1 MPAYMLFMKAHTI
14 LFPRGQ
20 QQSQRAALRRITS
33 TLCGLPVRI
42 GPLSSLPTFNLNSFT
57 PSSKGIG
64 LYVPT

>member
-1 MPAYMLFMKAHTI
+1 MPAYASLMKAHTI

-20 QQSQRAALRRITS
+20 QLSRRAALRRITS

-42 GPLSSLPTFNLNSFT
+42 GPISSLPTFNLNSFT